1 MMQSCARGLRRVSTS
16 HVICNAEP
24 SMSTLGGIGGG
35 ADYMSDANRFAFA
48 GVHCNQLEPKPR
60 GMGLTEIR
68 VGA

>member
-1 MMQSCARGLRRVSTS
+1 
-16 HVICNAEP
+16 
-24 SMSTLGGIGGG
+24 MSTLGGIGGG